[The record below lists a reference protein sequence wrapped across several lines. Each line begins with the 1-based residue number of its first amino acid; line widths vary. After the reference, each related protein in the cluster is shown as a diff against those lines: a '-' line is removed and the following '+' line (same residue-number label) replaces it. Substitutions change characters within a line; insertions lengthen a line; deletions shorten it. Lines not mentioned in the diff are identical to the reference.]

1 MKDYGYLA
9 ARILVAGLFLP
20 AGLNKLIDPADPA
33 ADIAGI
39 GLPFPFFLAV
49 VAGLVQAVG
58 AVVVIVGRHAGWGAL
73 ALMGFLAS
81 VMLLMENP
89 LIRPDEAT
97 WFEFFK
103 LLPWMGGLLLI
114 ALREPPISSS

>member
-1 MKDYGYLA
+1 MKDHGYLA
-9 ARILVAGLFLP
+9 ARILLAGLFLP
-20 AGLNKLIDPADPA
+20 AGLGKLIDPADPA

-58 AVVVIVGRHAGWGAL
+58 AVAVIVGRFTGWGAL
-73 ALMGFLAS
+73 ALIGFLVT

-89 LIRPDEAT
+89 LIRPGEAT

-103 LLPWMGGLLLI
+103 LLPWIGGLLLI
-114 ALREPPISSS
+114 ALREPPLSSS